1 MSVKAS
7 FVRYGAAADGLDQV
21 ICDLQLDDPL
31 AAVTVVVSSRRV
43 GHSLRHLLARRSSG
57 DGRSGVANVRFVTLA
72 DLADELGGTACRS
85 GGRRRLTRSAL
96 GAAARVVLS
105 GEPGV
110 LAAVADQPTTEA
122 ELVTLYE
129 ELRHYPAE
137 TLDTLARRRG
147 FGRDL
152 ARLCLQMRSSLI
164 TDWYDDADLVGA
176 AEDAI
181 DSAATP
187 AALGST
193 IVVHLLERVRPD
205 ESRLIVAIARSCDLF
220 VNFGITGD
228 SAADA
233 PIAHIVTVLRE
244 AGLELPSFPRT
255 PDSTDIVAAHDS
267 VCVDERIEA
276 PDVDAEVRAVVRIVI
291 DHIEKGGTPTRVAL
305 LYPSA
310 HTYLGALAAA
320 LGEANIAWNG
330 RSPRRVADSPVARAL
345 LGIAELAQLGMARD
359 RVMAWINSAPVLDAH
374 GAPLPVG
381 AFERVSRLAGVT
393 AGDASEWRRHL
404 RALAEELTRRSGPA
418 DRSVQRDRDAVDR
431 NTRARA
437 DLEAVQALGAFM
449 ADVGRTCDDAAK
461 CATWTEL
468 EQWARGVLRRY
479 LGWVD
484 VDEQE
489 REGAAASVDE
499 ILAELGRLDAVE
511 PSASISDF
519 VRSLGGALER
529 AGAFEGRLSSGVA
542 VWSLWDAVGLDF
554 DLAAVLGGVEGE
566 LPPRP
571 RSSPLLSSDDRVA
584 LGLEA
589 ATSEAASAAARHALV
604 AVADSSRRTVCT
616 WRLRDSGE
624 AKARV
629 RSRFFGHD
637 DVTLAPSP
645 VAALGAVAV
654 GDRTALSERELVV
667 ATLRSRRAARRDLG
681 SFHLVRAD
689 PHLESALR
697 VASSRVAYRFDRF
710 DGRIG
715 AASGMDEAR
724 VLSPTTL
731 ESYARCP
738 FQYFLSSQLGVEVLE
753 APERRIEID
762 RRERGSIVHEVLEQF
777 VADLI
782 TAEGEL
788 ASVDTAEHLS
798 LVAQRVFGQYDRIG
812 RTGAPVLWA
821 RERRALLSLLE
832 REREAD
838 ALRRASQQRA
848 PVALEWAFGTGDVAP
863 LEVPVRDG
871 RVAFRG
877 KVDRIDRRADGGLA
891 VVDYKTGRSVSYG
904 GLAADPVDG
913 GRHLQLAIYA
923 LAARALFDATTSVSA
938 SYRFL
943 DEQGEELT
951 VTLDDDVAARTSEVV
966 GVIADGVSAG
976 LYPFNPGAA
985 GWKGFENCKYCDF
998 DSVCPPDRDD
1008 FWEEASKE
1016 PELEPYVAL
1025 VGGDGDE

>member
-1 MSVKAS
+1 M
-7 FVRYGAAADGLDQV
+7 DGLDQV
-21 ICDLQLDDPL
+21 ICDLQGDDPL

-57 DGRSGVANVRFVTLA
+57 DGRSGVANVRFVTVA

-105 GEPGV
+105 SDPGV

-137 TLDTLARRRG
+137 TLDALARRRG

-152 ARLCLQMRSSLI
+152 ARLCLQMRSRLI

-181 DSAATP
+181 DAAETRG
-187 AALGST
+187 ALGAT
-193 IVVHLLERVRPD
+193 VVVHLPERIRPD
-205 ESRLIVAIARSCDLF
+205 ESRLIVAIARGCDLF

-228 SAADA
+228 ASADA
-233 PIAHIVTVLRE
+233 PIAHIVAVLGQ
-244 AGLELPSFPRT
+244 AGLELPSLAQMSDSDEIGFPQ
-255 PDSTDIVAAHDS
+255 DS
-267 VCVDERIEA
+267 VRVDERIEA
-276 PDVDAEVRAVVRIVI
+276 PDVDAEVRAAVRIVI
-291 DHIEKGGTPTRVAL
+291 DHIESGGTPTRVAL

-310 HTYLGALAAA
+310 QSYLAALAAA

-330 RSPRRVADSPVARAL
+330 RSPRRVAESPVARAL
-345 LGIAELAQLGMARD
+345 LGIAELTQLGMARD
-359 RVMAWINSAPVLDAH
+359 RVMAWINSAPILDAH
-374 GAPLPVG
+374 GDPLPVG
-381 AFERVSRLAGVT
+381 AFERVSRLAGLT

-418 DRSVQRDRDAVDR
+418 DPSPQQNEDAGDR

-437 DLEAVQALGAFM
+437 DLEAVRALGAFM
-449 ADVGRTCDDAAK
+449 ADVGRSCEDAAK
-461 CATWTEL
+461 CANWTEL
-468 EQWARGVLRRY
+468 ELWARGVLRRY
-479 LGWVD
+479 IGWVD
-484 VDEQE
+484 ADEQE
-489 REGAAASVDE
+489 REGADASVDA
-499 ILAELGRLDAVE
+499 ILAELGRLDSIE
-511 PSASISDF
+511 PSASIDDF
-519 VRSLGGALER
+519 VRAFDAALER
-529 AGAFEGRLSSGVA
+529 TGTFEGRLSSGVA
-542 VWSLWDAVGLDF
+542 VLSLWDAVGLDC
-554 DLAAVLGGVEGE
+554 DLALVLGGVEGE
-566 LPPRP
+566 LPPRA

-584 LGLEA
+584 LGLDA

-604 AVADSSRRTVCT
+604 AVNDSSRRTVCT

-624 AKARV
+624 TKARV

-645 VAALGAVAV
+645 VGALGAVAM
-654 GDRTALSERELVV
+654 GEYTALSERELVV
-667 ATLRSRRAARRDLG
+667 ATLRSRRAARRDLS
-681 SFHLVRAD
+681 SFHLVRGD
-689 PHLESALR
+689 LNLGSALR

-710 DGRIG
+710 DGRISTANG
-715 AASGMDEAR
+715 IDAEK

-738 FQYFLSSQLGVEVLE
+738 FRYFLSSELGVDVVE
-753 APERRIEID
+753 APEQRIEID
-762 RRERGSIVHEVLEQF
+762 RRERGSIAHEVLEHF

-782 TAEGEL
+782 AADGEL
-788 ASVDTAEHLS
+788 ASVDTAAHL
-798 LVAQRVFGQYDRIG
+798 LFVAQRVFGQFERLG

-832 REREAD
+832 RERQSD
-838 ALRRASQQRA
+838 ALRRAREQRT
-848 PVALEWAFGTGDVAP
+848 PVALEWVFGAGDVPP
-863 LEVPVRDG
+863 LEVPVRAG

-891 VVDYKTGRSVSYG
+891 IVDYKTGRSVSFE

-923 LAARALFDATTSVSA
+923 LAARALLDDAPSVSA

-943 DEQGEELT
+943 DEEREELT
-951 VTLDDDVAARTSEVV
+951 VALDDNVVARTSEVV

-998 DSVCPPDRDD
+998 NSVCPPDRDD

-1016 PELEPYVAL
+1016 AELEPYVAL
-1025 VGGDGDE
+1025 LGGDDDE